1 MDDLRRLELTPEQ
14 LRALPLGLR
23 TIYYKDLP
31 KRAEGNAHHRI
42 EPYGGLVTPNNA
54 FRKAVSRLHDA

>member
-1 MDDLRRLELTPEQ
+1 MDDLHRLPLTDEQ
-14 LRALPLGLR
+14 RRALPLGIR
-23 TIYYKDLP
+23 IIYYKDLP
-31 KRAEGNAHHRI
+31 ERTRSNAHHRI